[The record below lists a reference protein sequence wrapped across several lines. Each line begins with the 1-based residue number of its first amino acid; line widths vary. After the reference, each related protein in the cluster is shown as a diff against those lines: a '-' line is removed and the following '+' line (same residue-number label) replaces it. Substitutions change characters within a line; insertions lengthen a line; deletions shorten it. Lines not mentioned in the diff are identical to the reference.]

1 MTEPWAV
8 VIGVGND
15 YRSDDGVGS
24 AVALQIEKLGIPGV
38 LVSLSDGE
46 PTSVVDIWAGMDL
59 AVVIDAVRC
68 EPSVPGRIRRSDIDL
83 LQHTGTVSSS
93 HTLGIQD
100 ALPLGR
106 ALGRVPGRIVVIA
119 VDAASLDLGVGLSEP
134 VAAAV
139 PHAVETVI
147 TELRR
152 AEPTN
157 RLRK

>member
-1 MTEPWAV
+1 MTKPWAV

-15 YRSDDGVGS
+15 YRSDDGVGW

-68 EPSVPGRIRRSDIDL
+68 EPLVPGRVRRSDIDL

-157 RLRK
+157 RLRR

>member
-1 MTEPWAV
+1 M

-24 AVALQIEKLGIPGV
+24 AVALQIEQLGIPGV

-46 PTSVVDIWAGMDL
+46 PTTVVDIWAGMDL

-68 EPSVPGRIRRSDIDL
+68 EPSIPGRVRRSDFDL
-83 LQHTGTVSSS
+83 LQQAGTASSS

-119 VDAASLDLGVGLSEP
+119 VDAACLDLGVGLSEP

-157 RLRK
+157 RLRR

>member
-1 MTEPWAV
+1 MTKPWAV

-46 PTSVVDIWAGMDL
+46 PTTVVDIWADMDL

-68 EPSVPGRIRRSDIDL
+68 EPSIPGRVRRSDIDL

-157 RLRK
+157 RLRR

>member
-1 MTEPWAV
+1 MTKPWAV

-46 PTSVVDIWAGMDL
+46 PTTVIDIWAGMDL

-68 EPSVPGRIRRSDIDL
+68 EPSIPGRVRRSDIDL
-83 LQHTGTVSSS
+83 LQHTGTASSS

-157 RLRK
+157 PLRR

>member
-1 MTEPWAV
+1 MTKPWAV

-46 PTSVVDIWAGMDL
+46 PTTVVDIWAGMDL

-68 EPSVPGRIRRSDIDL
+68 EPSIPGRVRRSDIDL

-157 RLRK
+157 RLRR

>member
-24 AVALQIEKLGIPGV
+24 AVALRIEELRIPGV
-38 LVSLSDGE
+38 LVTVSDGE
-46 PTSVVDIWAGMDL
+46 PTSLLDAWDGVDL

-68 EPSVPGRIRRSDIDL
+68 EPSIPGRVRRTDIDL
-83 LQHTGTVSSS
+83 LRRAGTTAST

-106 ALGRVPGRIVVIA
+106 ALGRLPGAIVVIA
-119 VDAASLDLGVGLSEP
+119 VDVASLELGVGLSEP

-139 PHAVETVI
+139 PRAVTAVVG
-147 TELRR
+147 ELRR
-152 AEPTN
+152 GEPRH
-157 RLRK
+157 RLGT

>member
-1 MTEPWAV
+1 MTKPWAV

-46 PTSVVDIWAGMDL
+46 PTTIVDIWADMDL

-68 EPSVPGRIRRSDIDL
+68 EPSIPGRVRRSDIDL

-157 RLRK
+157 RLRR